1 MNRDEALHGIRPE
14 IIIELIGVK
23 NEEEQFMHE
32 TLRPVLKFQHQLIV
46 DFIKNE
52 QNLPLESLN
61 GKQRSNAEKRALISE
76 FLQKN
81 TKLKATLLGLTIGMF
96 HQSEFETY
104 LLHKK
109 AIDKRIIE
117 MIITRFLSEFTQ
129 D

>member
-14 IIIELIGVK
+14 ITIELIGVK
-23 NEEEQFMHE
+23 NEDEQFMHE
-32 TLRPVLKFQHQLIV
+32 TLRPILKFQHQLIV
-46 DFIKNE
+46 QFLKNE

-61 GKQRSNAEKRALISE
+61 GKQRSNSEKRTLITN

-81 TKLKATLLGLTIGMF
+81 NKLKATLLGFAIGMF
-96 HQSEFETY
+96 QQSELATY
-104 LLHKK
+104 FLNKK

-117 MIITRFLSEFTQ
+117 MIITRFLSEFTH

>member
-14 IIIELIGVK
+14 IIIKLIGVK

>member
-1 MNRDEALHGIRPE
+1 MNRDEAISGIRPE
-14 IIIELIGVK
+14 ITIELIGVK

-46 DFIKNE
+46 QYLKNE

-61 GKQRSNAEKRALISE
+61 GRQRSNADKRKLITY

-81 TKLKATLLGLTIGMF
+81 NKLKATLLGLTIGMF
-96 HQSEFETY
+96 HQSEFEMY
-104 LLHKK
+104 LTHKK

-129 D
+129 A

>member
-14 IIIELIGVK
+14 ITIELIGVK
-23 NEEEQFMHE
+23 NDEEQFMHE

-52 QNLPLESLN
+52 QNLPLEILN
-61 GKQRSNAEKRALISE
+61 GKQRSNTDKRRLISD

-81 TKLKATLLGLTIGMF
+81 TKLKAILLGLTIGMF
-96 HQSEFETY
+96 HASEFQTY
-104 LLHKK
+104 LIHKK

-129 D
+129 N

>member
-1 MNRDEALHGIRPE
+1 MNRDEALNGIRPE
-14 IIIELIGVK
+14 IATELIGVK
-23 NEEEQFMHE
+23 NEKEQFMHE

-46 DFIKNE
+46 QFLKKE

-61 GKQRSNAEKRALISE
+61 GKQRSNAEKRALITD

-81 TKLKATLLGLTIGMF
+81 NKLKATLLGLTIGMF
-96 HQSEFETY
+96 HQSEFEMY
-104 LLHKK
+104 FLHRK

-117 MIITRFLSEFTQ
+117 MIITRFLSEFIK